1 MKVGDLMTKRKTD
14 TYESELKEFRT
25 LAKRADQRLRE
36 IERYADRSGFE
47 NMTNWAYKKAMRDI
61 QYWSGEGKTTFNR
74 DAPTSLKQLR
84 AKTRDI
90 QEFLNAPTS
99 TMTGT
104 KEMYQNRADILNKR
118 YGTSFSWEDLGDV
131 FDRKEE
137 NEFYQKFGGK
147 TYLKAV
153 DYLKNNEEKIMKGLM
168 SRENITIRTGNRKVN
183 TAVNQLLDEYGIQFG
198 ELF

>member
-1 MKVGDLMTKRKTD
+1 MTKRKMD
-14 TYESELKEFRT
+14 AYESELKQFRT

-168 SRENITIRTGNRKVN
+168 ARENITIRTGNRKVN

>member
-1 MKVGDLMTKRKTD
+1 MTKRKMD
-14 TYESELKEFRT
+14 TYQSELADFRK

-36 IERYADRSGFE
+36 IERYAQRSGYE
-47 NMTNWAYKKAMRDI
+47 NMTNWAYRKAMRDI

-90 QEFLNAPTS
+90 EEFLNMPTS

-104 KEMYQNRADILNKR
+104 KEMYQSRADNLNQK
-118 YGTSFSWEDLGDV
+118 YGTSFSWEDLGNV

-137 NEFYQKFGGK
+137 NVIYQKFGGK

-153 DYLKNNEEKIMKGLM
+153 DYLKNNEDRIMKGLM
-168 SRENITIRTGNRKVN
+168 SREKMTIRTGNRKVN

>member
-1 MKVGDLMTKRKTD
+1 MTKRKMD

-36 IERYADRSGFE
+36 IERYAQRAGYE

-90 QEFLNAPTS
+90 EEFLNMPTS

-104 KEMYQNRADILNKR
+104 KEMYQSRADNLNQK
-118 YGTSFSWEDLGDV
+118 YGTSFSWEDLGNV

-137 NEFYQKFGGK
+137 NVIYQKFGGK

-153 DYLKNNEEKIMKGLM
+153 DYLKNNEDRIMKGLM
-168 SRENITIRTGNRKVN
+168 SREKMTIRTGNRKVN

>member
-1 MKVGDLMTKRKTD
+1 MTKRKMD

-104 KEMYQNRADILNKR
+104 KEMYQSRADNLNQK
-118 YGTSFSWEDLGDV
+118 YGTSFSWEDLGNV

-137 NEFYQKFGGK
+137 NVIYQKFGGK

-168 SRENITIRTGNRKVN
+168 SREKMTIRTGNRKVN

>member
-1 MKVGDLMTKRKTD
+1 MTKRKMD
-14 TYESELKEFRT
+14 AYQAELADFRK

-36 IERYADRSGFE
+36 IERYAQRSGYE

-90 QEFLNAPTS
+90 EEFLNMPTS

-104 KEMYQNRADILNKR
+104 KEMYQSRADKLNQK

-137 NEFYQKFGGK
+137 NVIYQKFGGK

-153 DYLKNNEEKIMKGLM
+153 DYLKNNEDRIMKGLM
-168 SRENITIRTGNRKVN
+168 SREKMTIRTGNRKVN
-183 TAVNQLLDEYGIQFG
+183 TAVNKILDEYGIQFG

>member
-1 MKVGDLMTKRKTD
+1 MTKRKMD
-14 TYESELKEFRT
+14 AYESELKEFRI
-25 LAKRADQRLRE
+25 LAKRADERLRA
-36 IERYADRSGFE
+36 INKYANCSGFE

-61 QYWSGEGKTTFNR
+61 RYWSGEGAHTFNR

-90 QEFLNAPTS
+90 EEFLNMPTS

-104 KEMYQNRADILNKR
+104 KEMYQSRADNLNQK

-137 NEFYQKFGGK
+137 NVIYQKFGGK

-153 DYLKNNEEKIMKGLM
+153 DYLKNNEDRIMKGLM
-168 SRENITIRTGNRKVN
+168 SREKMTIRTGNRKVN
-183 TAVNQLLDEYGIQFG
+183 TAVNKILDEYGIQFG

>member
-1 MKVGDLMTKRKTD
+1 MTKRKMD
-14 TYESELKEFRT
+14 AYESELKQFRT

-36 IERYADRSGFE
+36 IERYVNRSGFE

-104 KEMYQNRADILNKR
+104 KKMYQNRADILNKR

-168 SRENITIRTGNRKVN
+168 ARENITIRTGNRKVN

>member
-1 MKVGDLMTKRKTD
+1 MTKRKMD
-14 TYESELKEFRT
+14 AYQSELADFRK

-36 IERYADRSGFE
+36 IERYAQRSGYE

-90 QEFLNAPTS
+90 EEFLNMPTS

-104 KEMYQNRADILNKR
+104 KEMYQIRADKLNQK

-137 NEFYQKFGGK
+137 NVIYQKFGGK

-153 DYLKNNEEKIMKGLM
+153 DYLKNNEDRIMKGLM
-168 SRENITIRTGNRKVN
+168 SREKMTIRTGNRKVN
-183 TAVNQLLDEYGIQFG
+183 TAVNKILDEYGIQFG